1 MDDVPPGPGREVP
14 GPGPV
19 TGAGL
24 LTALCAARERSAES
38 HRADRLFE
46 DRVAHVATELVGG
59 PPRTPRRPG
68 ERSSGERATGERA
81 SAMSELVALRTRFFD
96 DELRAASGQCRQ
108 VVLLGAGLDSRAFR
122 LDWPQ
127 GTEVY
132 ELDRGDVLRFK
143 RGVVARA
150 GQEPRCTRVEVAA
163 DLRGDWPGA
172 LRAAGFNPWR
182 PTAWAA
188 EGLLPLLSRTENDQL
203 LSGITAMS
211 AAAGRLVA
219 DHFDTALREALER
232 TAMTEVLR
240 AVGASW
246 NSTLEAPQEWL
257 APHGWAFGL
266 TDPRELARRSGR
278 ETSGVFGPRAHGAG
292 HLWLLSAVR

>member
-1 MDDVPPGPGREVP
+1 MRVDDVPPGRGREV
-14 GPGPV
+14 PGPV

-24 LTALCAARERSAES
+24 LAALCAARERSAES
-38 HRADRLFE
+38 RRADRLFE
-46 DRVAHVATELVGG
+46 DRIAHLATELVGG
-59 PPRTPRRPG
+59 PPRTPRGPA
-68 ERSSGERATGERA
+68 ERS

-122 LDWPQ
+122 LDWPH

-219 DHFDTALREALER
+219 DHFDSALREALER

-278 ETSGVFGPRAHGAG
+278 EISGVLGPRAQSAG

>member
-1 MDDVPPGPGREVP
+1 MRGDDVPPDRGREVPGP

-24 LTALCAARERSAES
+24 LAALCAARERSAES
-38 HRADRLFE
+38 RRADRLFE
-46 DRVAHVATELVGG
+46 DRIAHVATEMVGG
-59 PPRTPRRPG
+59 PPRTPQGLGERVLA
-68 ERSSGERATGERA
+68 ERSS
-81 SAMSELVALRTRFFD
+81 AMGELVALRTRFFD
-96 DELRAASGQCRQ
+96 DELLAASGQCRQ

-132 ELDRGDVLRFK
+132 EVDRGDVLRFK

-219 DHFDTALREALER
+219 DHFDSALREALER

-246 NSTLEAPQEWL
+246 NSSLEAPQEWL

-266 TDPRELARRSGR
+266 TDPRELARRGGR
-278 ETSGVFGPRAHGAG
+278 GISGVFGPRAQGAG